1 MRRPLL
7 VIALASSFATSL
19 WACGKNDKPPAPT
32 SGSPGAKPESGPSA
46 RPSGGGGGGSPDE
59 TAMAMFRDVCAMC
72 HGPGGKGDGQAAA
85 SLNPKPRDYTDAA
98 WQASVTDD
106 DIRKIILGG
115 GQAVGKS
122 PMMPAQEQ
130 LKSRPEVVDALVRIV
145 RGFGPKK

>member
-1 MRRPLL
+1 MRRPLP
-7 VIALASSFATSL
+7 VFTFAFALATSVG
-19 WACGKNDKPPAPT
+19 ACGKNDQPPAPT
-32 SGSPGAKPESGPSA
+32 SGSPGAKPESGPLA
-46 RPSGGGGGGSPDE
+46 RPSGGGGGSPDE
-59 TAMAMFRDVCAMC
+59 TAAAMYRDVCAMC

-85 SLNPKPRDYTDAA
+85 SLTPKPRDYTDAA
-98 WQASVTDD
+98 WQASVSDD

-130 LKSRPEVVDALVRIV
+130 LKGRPEVVDALVRIV